1 MYLNPTSYSIS
12 AVPIIGGRGELIF
25 GKIKQQNIMSE
36 SLIFG
41 KIKYVK
47 DEIVTSTGFTNAT
60 PQRKVLFIDRVTGQS
75 NGFEGVITKVMYNQ
89 SINSTSINT
98 CVMQST
104 IETRV
109 VKVGDFVIIKEE
121 YILYKG
127 NPFEHVFIFLSINVR
142 LLLCFTYKVI
152 IHLNL

>member
-1 MYLNPTSYSIS
+1 MGTT
-12 AVPIIGGRGELIF
+12 
-25 GKIKQQNIMSE
+25 
-36 SLIFG
+36 LIFG

-127 NPFEHVFIFLSINVR
+127 SPFEHVFIFLSINVSSTQGQVFLLNQSCFRHGTQAMKIQSIR
-142 LLLCFTYKVI
+142 LRRTYPQVALLSIC
-152 IHLNL
+152 

>member
-1 MYLNPTSYSIS
+1 
-12 AVPIIGGRGELIF
+12 
-25 GKIKQQNIMSE
+25 
-36 SLIFG
+36 
-41 KIKYVK
+41 VK

-60 PQRKVLFIDRVTGQS
+60 PQRKVLFIDRVTGYS

-89 SINSTSINT
+89 SINSTSVNT

-127 NPFEHVFIFLSINVR
+127 NPFEHVFIFLSIYTMLMVMV
-142 LLLCFTYKVI
+142 VI
-152 IHLNL
+152 LDVFMITLQYSINYIRSNPSVPLGCW

>member
-1 MYLNPTSYSIS
+1 MIINILSVTYYTFTGIVFIFILLGISGKFGLFPLNL
-12 AVPIIGGRGELIF
+12 GIF
-25 GKIKQQNIMSE
+25 G
-36 SLIFG
+36 
-41 KIKYVK
+41 
-47 DEIVTSTGFTNAT
+47 IVDGC
-60 PQRKVLFIDRVTGQS
+60 QRKVLFIDRVTGYS

-127 NPFEHVFIFLSINVR
+127 NPFEHGFL
-142 LLLCFTYKVI
+142 
-152 IHLNL
+152 LNEST

>member
-1 MYLNPTSYSIS
+1 MWYLSVLNEP
-12 AVPIIGGRGELIF
+12 
-25 GKIKQQNIMSE
+25 
-36 SLIFG
+36 LIFG

-89 SINSTSINT
+89 FINSTSINT

-127 NPFEHVFIFLSINVR
+127 NPFEHVFIFLSINVSSTQGQVF
-142 LLLCFTYKVI
+142 LLNESQFKLQLTMAFR
-152 IHLNL
+152 

>member
-1 MYLNPTSYSIS
+1 MYTVYRCS
-12 AVPIIGGRGELIF
+12 
-25 GKIKQQNIMSE
+25 
-36 SLIFG
+36 
-41 KIKYVK
+41 
-47 DEIVTSTGFTNAT
+47 T
-60 PQRKVLFIDRVTGQS
+60 PQRKVLFIDRVTGYS

-127 NPFEHVFIFLSINVR
+127 NPFEHVFIFLSINVSS
-142 LLLCFTYKVI
+142 T
-152 IHLNL
+152 

>member
-1 MYLNPTSYSIS
+1 MSTR
-12 AVPIIGGRGELIF
+12 VVDIF
-25 GKIKQQNIMSE
+25 MIQITINT
-36 SLIFG
+36 LIFG

-109 VKVGDFVIIKEE
+109 VKVGDFVIIKEG

-127 NPFEHVFIFLSINVR
+127 NPFEHVFIFLSINAS
-142 LLLCFTYKVI
+142 
-152 IHLNL
+152 

>member
-1 MYLNPTSYSIS
+1 MVNFGIAGFSIT
-12 AVPIIGGRGELIF
+12 I
-25 GKIKQQNIMSE
+25 NT
-36 SLIFG
+36 LIFG

-60 PQRKVLFIDRVTGQS
+60 PQRKVLFIDRVTGYS

-109 VKVGDFVIIKEE
+109 LKVGDLVIIKEE

-127 NPFEHVFIFLSINVR
+127 TPLEHVFIFLSIDI
-142 LLLCFTYKVI
+142 TET
-152 IHLNL
+152 

>member
-1 MYLNPTSYSIS
+1 MSMY
-12 AVPIIGGRGELIF
+12 
-25 GKIKQQNIMSE
+25 E

-127 NPFEHVFIFLSINVR
+127 NPFEHVFIFLSINVSSTQGQVF
-142 LLLCFTYKVI
+142 LLNQSLSNNEYYTKVVYCCCLSNI
-152 IHLNL
+152 SPIECSFYHTE

>member
-1 MYLNPTSYSIS
+1 MRS
-12 AVPIIGGRGELIF
+12 
-25 GKIKQQNIMSE
+25 

-60 PQRKVLFIDRVTGQS
+60 PQRKVLFIDRVTGYS

-127 NPFEHVFIFLSINVR
+127 NPFEHVSGGFYRYHRYMRYDLYIGCSIRNN
-142 LLLCFTYKVI
+142 F
-152 IHLNL
+152 H

>member
-1 MYLNPTSYSIS
+1 MY
-12 AVPIIGGRGELIF
+12 
-25 GKIKQQNIMSE
+25 E

-60 PQRKVLFIDRVTGQS
+60 PQRKVLFIDRVTGYS

-109 VKVGDFVIIKEE
+109 SWLGGCLVQEPWISIMRYVV
-121 YILYKG
+121 YPVLQLLYFMDK
-127 NPFEHVFIFLSINVR
+127 
-142 LLLCFTYKVI
+142 LLFTAALRSTFDS
-152 IHLNL
+152 LNLRVPYVSD

>member
-1 MYLNPTSYSIS
+1 M
-12 AVPIIGGRGELIF
+12 
-25 GKIKQQNIMSE
+25 
-36 SLIFG
+36 
-41 KIKYVK
+41 K

-60 PQRKVLFIDRVTGQS
+60 PQRKVLFIDRVTGYS

-127 NPFEHVFIFLSINVR
+127 TPLEHVFIFLSIDV
-142 LLLCFTYKVI
+142 TET
-152 IHLNL
+152 

>member
-1 MYLNPTSYSIS
+1 M
-12 AVPIIGGRGELIF
+12 VPVLVTYTAE
-25 GKIKQQNIMSE
+25 IK
-36 SLIFG
+36 L
-41 KIKYVK
+41 
-47 DEIVTSTGFTNAT
+47 VTWG
-60 PQRKVLFIDRVTGQS
+60 V
-75 NGFEGVITKVMYNQ
+75 GVITKVMYNQ

-127 NPFEHVFIFLSINVR
+127 NPFEHVFIFLSINVSS
-142 LLLCFTYKVI
+142 T
-152 IHLNL
+152 

>member
-1 MYLNPTSYSIS
+1 M
-12 AVPIIGGRGELIF
+12 
-25 GKIKQQNIMSE
+25 
-36 SLIFG
+36 
-41 KIKYVK
+41 K

-60 PQRKVLFIDRVTGQS
+60 PQRKVLFIDRVTGYS

-121 YILYKG
+121 YILYFKIVPTLIISVKCRLTILMLVLYYRTSLTFHG
-127 NPFEHVFIFLSINVR
+127 SDSIYS
-142 LLLCFTYKVI
+142 LLI
-152 IHLNL
+152 N